1 MRKIIAI
8 GCLGKPETFS
18 RFWRKKTAD
27 LAKQP
32 VFAKFDVGFAPG
44 VRHAAGMYLDRDK
57 QVIIKVC
64 MPQRKK
70 NLRLAAPDLKMVGCG
85 K

>member
-44 VRHAAGMYLDRDK
+44 IRHTAGMYLDREK

-64 MPQRKK
+64 MPH
-70 NLRLAAPDLKMVGCG
+70 LKPEFKACADGNQAVG
-85 K
+85 